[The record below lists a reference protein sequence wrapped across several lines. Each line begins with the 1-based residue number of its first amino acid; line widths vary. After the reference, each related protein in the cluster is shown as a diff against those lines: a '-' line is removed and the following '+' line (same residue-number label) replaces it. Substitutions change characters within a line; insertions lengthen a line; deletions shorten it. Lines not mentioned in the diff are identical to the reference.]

1 MQCLIK
7 RQLTACTSHPHKDD
21 SILDKKNLYYIA
33 MMMRKT
39 WYFPCYCQRLCHFY
53 FTTVVRMKVQ
63 IFVWQKKT
71 TPSPFCGIYL
81 MLWMRSDNPTI
92 TKFFFFGVWTIFHV
106 FKHKLNQYIRIR
118 LCDITSNNMDSI
130 CYIWLYNIM
139 NCKWPTNIKWFACK
153 LCHCRD

>member
-92 TKFFFFGVWTIFHV
+92 TKFFFSESEPFSMFSNTNSTNTFAFGYVTLHPIIWIPYVIYGCIILWTASGLQI
-106 FKHKLNQYIRIR
+106 
-118 LCDITSNNMDSI
+118 SNG
-130 CYIWLYNIM
+130 LRV
-139 NCKWPTNIKWFACK
+139 K